1 MRMPFNS
8 IAFLLGFL
16 PLTLAG
22 CGVAWRFGSVWVK
35 VWLVGASLLLY
46 GLNAPHYLGLLIA
59 CLGLNVAVALAL
71 RRSQRI
77 GAIVATGV
85 ALNLAV
91 LCWFKYAVPLIW
103 LGTPLPPGI
112 SFFTFTQIGLLL
124 FLSSPGAEPVS
135 VLDHILFTAFF
146 PVILSG
152 PILNPND
159 MLPGFRRPGALR
171 VSAETLMTGLGF
183 FVIGL
188 TKKAVLADPMGQVV
202 ASGFGDPSASGL
214 TGSWEAALAWY
225 LQLYFDFSGY
235 TDMAIGLGWMLGIRL
250 PDNFDQPYRAGSVIQ
265 YWQRWHMSLTRFL
278 MTNVHAPLTLAVLR
292 RRRRRGLP
300 INDGAQRSAW
310 GFVMMIAVPIAFTML
325 LVGVWHGPCAGYV
338 LFALLHT
345 GFLLTN
351 HAWRLYRAPVLSR
364 VVSVCVT
371 QAAVLVGA
379 VVFRAET
386 VGEAGRVFLAMG
398 GWFGAGALDI
408 HVAKWAAWIGALCT
422 LIWCAPTTRQFMRG
436 GVADLLQWRPS
447 PGMAL
452 AMGCLAALGLL
463 ACGGA
468 QTFVY
473 FSF

>member
-1 MRMPFNS
+1 MPFNS

-22 CGVAWRFGSVWVK
+22 CGVAARFGLAWVR
-35 VWLVGASLLLY
+35 VWLIGASLLLY
-46 GLNAPHYLGLLIA
+46 GLNAPHYLSLLIA
-59 CLGLNVAVALAL
+59 CLGMNVAFVLVL
-71 RRSQRI
+71 RRGRHT
-77 GAIVATGV
+77 GWIVAAGV
-85 ALNLAV
+85 ALNLIV
-91 LCWFKYAVPLIW
+91 LCWFKYAVPLLW
-103 LGTPLPPGI
+103 PGTLLPPGI

-124 FLSSPGAEPVS
+124 FLSAPGAGAVS
-135 VLDHILFTAFF
+135 VLEQLLFAAFF

-171 VSAETLMTGLGF
+171 LTAESLMTGLGF

-188 TKKAVLADPMGQVV
+188 IKKAVLADPMGQIV

-214 TGSWEAALAWY
+214 AGSWEAALGWY

-250 PDNFDQPYRAGSVIQ
+250 PDNFDQPYRAGCVIQ

-278 MTNVHAPLTLAVLR
+278 MANVHAPLTLMILR

-300 INDGAQRSAW
+300 VNDAAQRSAW
-310 GFVMMIAVPIAFTML
+310 GFVTMIAAPIAATML
-325 LVGVWHGPCAGYV
+325 LAGVWHGPSASYV
-338 LFALLHT
+338 LFGLLHAA
-345 GFLLTN
+345 FLLIN

-364 VVSVCVT
+364 IVSVCVT
-371 QAAVLVGA
+371 QAAVLLGA
-379 VVFRAET
+379 VVFRSET
-386 VGEAGRVFLAMG
+386 PSGAGRMILAMG
-398 GWFGAGALDI
+398 GWFGAGTVDI
-408 HVAKWAAWIGALCT
+408 HVVKWAGWIAALCI
-422 LIWCAPTTRQFMRG
+422 LIWCAPTTRQFMQG
-436 GVADLLQWRPS
+436 SATAPLQWRPT

-463 ACGGA
+463 ACGGT